1 MDPRVKPGGD
11 ARQCAKSKNQSRQLL
26 VNVISRRL
34 VPPLHRTDT
43 GENNPTLIA
52 LRPLPPARASSKEH
66 AVDKTYLED
75 LAPGQV
81 FTSEARAVVD
91 AGSIKRFAGQF
102 DPQPFHL
109 DEATAQP
116 TFFKKLVA
124 SGWHT
129 TAVTMQL
136 LVQTLPLSE
145 GVIGSGV
152 DELRWPRPVKP
163 GDTLRVQCE
172 VIDVTPSKLHPSRG
186 TVRMRMT
193 TLNQNDQPVQTM
205 IANLL
210 AFRRPEQ
217 AA

>member
-1 MDPRVKPGGD
+1 MD
-11 ARQCAKSKNQSRQLL
+11 A
-26 VNVISRRL
+26 
-34 VPPLHRTDT
+34 TDP
-43 GENNPTLIA
+43 GENNRPLIA
-52 LRPLPPARASSKEH
+52 LRPRRTGTAPFAAPLALPPARASSKEN
-66 AVDKTYLED
+66 AVEKAYLED

-91 AGSIKRFAGQF
+91 AGSIKRFAGEF

-109 DEATAQP
+109 DEATARP

-145 GVIGSGV
+145 GVIGSGG

-163 GDTLRVQCE
+163 GHTRPLHCE
-172 VIDVTPSKLHPSRG
+172 GIEG
-186 TVRMRMT
+186 TASQLGPPPR
-193 TLNQNDQPVQTM
+193 
-205 IANLL
+205 
-210 AFRRPEQ
+210 
-217 AA
+217 

>member
-1 MDPRVKPGGD
+1 
-11 ARQCAKSKNQSRQLL
+11 
-26 VNVISRRL
+26 
-34 VPPLHRTDT
+34 LHRTDVD
-43 GENNPTLIA
+43 ENNPTLIA
-52 LRPLPPARASSKEH
+52 LRPRRAGSAPFAAPLALPPARASSKEN
-66 AVDKTYLED
+66 AVDKAYLED

-91 AGSIKRFAGQF
+91 ARSIKRFAGEF

-109 DEATAQP
+109 DEATARP

-129 TAVTMQL
+129 TAV
-136 LVQTLPLSE
+136 TLPLSE

-210 AFRRPEQ
+210 AFRRREP

>member
-1 MDPRVKPGGD
+1 LWKD
-11 ARQCAKSKNQSRQLL
+11 
-26 VNVISRRL
+26 
-34 VPPLHRTDT
+34 HT
-43 GENNPTLIA
+43 
-52 LRPLPPARASSKEH
+52 
-66 AVDKTYLED
+66 VDQAFLED

-81 FTSEARAVVD
+81 FTSDARAVVD
-91 AGSIKRFAGQF
+91 AGAIKRFAGEF

-109 DEATAQP
+109 DEASARP

-136 LVQTLPLSE
+136 LVRTLPLSH
-145 GVIGSGV
+145 GIIGSGV

-163 GDTLRVQCE
+163 GDTLRVHCE
-172 VIDVTPSKLHPSRG
+172 VIEVTPSKLDPSRG

-193 TLNQNDQPVQTM
+193 TLNQHDQPVQTM
-205 IANLL
+205 IANLV
-210 AFRRPEQ
+210 AFRRPER

>member
-1 MDPRVKPGGD
+1 MNGNLLHCCQPPLLPR
-11 ARQCAKSKNQSRQLL
+11 
-26 VNVISRRL
+26 
-34 VPPLHRTDT
+34 LHRTDA
-43 GENNPTLIA
+43 GEKQSGAHGVAPAQRQHRSRA
-52 LRPLPPARASSKEH
+52 LALLAARGSSKEN
-66 AVDKTYLED
+66 AVDKAFLED

-91 AGSIKRFAGQF
+91 ASSIKRFAGEF

-210 AFRRPEQ
+210 AFRRPAQ